1 MRRET
6 LICAALSVITLI
18 GFWPVGHLGF
28 ILFDDHDY
36 LTENLNV
43 QGGMTAESVRW
54 AFTTTQASNWHPI
67 TWLSHMLDYQWFG
80 LNASGHHWV
89 NLGFHI
95 ANTLLLFLVLN
106 RMMRLR
112 PEASSPQAGLRSNKS
127 IDATTPQAGT
137 VWCSALVAA
146 LFALHPMRV
155 ESVAWISERKDVLS
169 GFFMML
175 TLWAWVRYAQKRASG
190 VWRLASGDYWLALV
204 FFALG
209 LMSKPM
215 LVTLPVIL
223 LLLDFWP
230 LRRVTSNEWRVTRF
244 GLPVPQLTGT
254 TKQSEGGSTPWRT
267 EAERRWL
274 NPLLFEKLP
283 FMALSLASCIVTFWA
298 QNNGGAVVAI
308 DRLPWYWRV
317 ADSLVFYTAYLGKI
331 FWPQNLAIFYPYV
344 HIPVREFVCSAL
356 LPILLSIFFIRRARS
371 QPCLLAGWCWF
382 LVMLLPVIGLVQVGM
397 QSIADRYMYLPSIGL
412 FIVVAWGMAG
422 LASLSQWWRT
432 GMVLGATGLILAC
445 LLDTRQQLHYWRNS
459 VTLFSRATEVTRESN
474 SMSNYL
480 LGNAY
485 AETGDMDAAA
495 RSFRTT
501 LQIAPDFEQAHNQLG
516 WVLVQQKKFA
526 EAEAQFGEILR
537 LNPYSANAHKHLGD
551 VLVREGKYAEAEAE
565 YSNALMIKPDDAVI
579 NQALAIAS
587 LKAESEK
594 KLANLYNAL
603 KILPTPETHTQIA
616 VILAIKGEFQDAIEH
631 YNEALRLRPDSPDV
645 LNNLAWL
652 LATCTDAHIRDG
664 AQAIKYAKRACEL
677 THYNMTPLVGT
688 LAAAYA
694 EVGRFDDAIS
704 TAQKACTLASKSG
717 EQDLLRRNQEL
728 LALYR
733 AHQPYRETT
742 KP

>member
-1 MRRET
+1 
-6 LICAALSVITLI
+6 
-18 GFWPVGHLGF
+18 
-28 ILFDDHDY
+28 
-36 LTENLNV
+36 
-43 QGGMTAESVRW
+43 
-54 AFTTTQASNWHPI
+54 
-67 TWLSHMLDYQWFG
+67 
-80 LNASGHHWV
+80 
-89 NLGFHI
+89 
-95 ANTLLLFLVLN
+95 
-106 RMMRLR
+106 
-112 PEASSPQAGLRSNKS
+112 
-127 IDATTPQAGT
+127 
-137 VWCSALVAA
+137 VAA